1 MLDYSIEH
9 ILKLAKLEE
18 YLVNFET
25 NGISDI
31 LKIDDDTLQN
41 IGIEKIGHRKRILE
55 MIKKNDDKSDE
66 ILPENENGHL
76 INIDDGDEPPPLP
89 PKQPKKRQ
97 PSIKPQPPVRNIS
110 VKKVPVKPPRLNVK
124 NTTGQNYS
132 PLHVDSDNRFI
143 NSATSPPP
151 PPSTTQLPESIPPP
165 QRASPSPEPSPL
177 ENMVSIPPIP
187 PRSDLGENLDVISN
201 NSSEVSSNAVTDN
214 ENPGRPHRPARRSVR
229 SGQVVKVV
237 TPVDIVEDL
246 LIPGKS
252 TERQEEVNNDIP
264 EEISDISTEGNDL
277 SRQSSHLSFH
287 ENFSLS
293 PRDEGQWNNLPRYR
307 TSSINMYNNDDEPDA
322 TNSDTNVT
330 NTRVGN
336 LHSLNRSKLKF

>member
-9 ILKLAKLEE
+9 VLKLAKLEE

-25 NGISDI
+25 NGISNI

-41 IGIEKIGHRKRILE
+41 IGINKIGHRKRILE
-55 MIKKNDDKSDE
+55 MIKKNDDKNDE
-66 ILPENENGHL
+66 TLPENENGHL
-76 INIDDGDEPPPLP
+76 INIDDGDEGPPLP

-97 PSIKPQPPVRNIS
+97 PSIKPQPPARNIS
-110 VKKVPVKPPRLNVK
+110 IKKVPVKPPRSSLR

-151 PPSTTQLPESIPPP
+151 PPSTTQLPESMPPP
-165 QRASPSPEPSPL
+165 QTESPSPEPSPL
-177 ENMVSIPPIP
+177 QIMVSIPPIP

-214 ENPGRPHRPARRSVR
+214 ENSNRPIPPARRSVKTR
-229 SGQVVKVV
+229 QVAKIV
-237 TPVDIVEDL
+237 TPVDIGEDSFTS
-246 LIPGKS
+246 GKAS
-252 TERQEEVNNDIP
+252 ERQEEVNSDIP
-264 EEISDISTEGNDL
+264 EEISDISTEGYDL
-277 SRQSSHLSFH
+277 SRQSSQLSFH

-293 PRDEGQWNNLPRYR
+293 PKDEGQWNNLPRYR
-307 TSSINMYNNDDEPDA
+307 TSSINMYNNDDKPVV
-322 TNSDTNVT
+322 TNCDTNVT

-336 LHSLNRSKLKF
+336 RNPNRSKFKF